1 MLIAGFDTET
11 TGLDVVNDQIIQVA
25 VVLWDTESKN
35 KKAKVKY
42 DALINSI
49 LIPKLDP
56 KVIEIHGITNE
67 DLEKYGRPPVEVLQ
81 RCNILFSAADAV
93 IAHNGNLFDRPL
105 FQNCS
110 TRHKI
115 DPVKKLW
122 IDTSCDIEFPAHIQG
137 RKLVHLA
144 AEHGFV
150 NPFPHDATSDVLTM
164 LKIADQYDWKKIM
177 EFAKAPTL
185 TVRADATY
193 QQKDLAK
200 KQGYRWD
207 GDSRSWIKSI
217 KDFQLNDANKAAL
230 EAGFKVIVLKGAK

>member
-11 TGLDVVNDQIIQVA
+11 TGLDVVNDHIIQVA
-25 VVLWDTESKN
+25 VVLWDTESKH

-42 DALINSI
+42 DALINSQA
-49 LIPKLDP
+49 IPKLDD

-67 DLEKYGRPPVEVLQ
+67 DLEKYGQPPLAVLQ
-81 RCNILFSAADAV
+81 KCNVLFTAADAI
-93 IAHNGNLFDRPL
+93 IAHNGNLFDKPM
-105 FQNCS
+105 FQNGCK
-110 TRHKI
+110 RYKL
-115 DPVKKLW
+115 DPVKRLW
-122 IDTSCDIEFPAHIQG
+122 IDSSCDIEFPAHITA
-137 RKLVHLA
+137 RRLVHLA

-150 NPFPHDATSDVLTM
+150 NPFPHDATSDVLTL
-164 LKIADQYDWKKIM
+164 LKIADLYDWEKLI

-207 GDSRSWIKSI
+207 GESRSWIKSI
-217 KDFQLNDANKAAL
+217 KDFQLNDTNKAAL
-230 EAGFKVIVLKGAK
+230 EAGFKVIVLKGGK

>member
-11 TGLDVVNDQIIQVA
+11 TGLDVVNDHIIQVGL
-25 VVLWDTESKN
+25 VIWDTEAKG

-42 DALINSI
+42 DALIKGPE
-49 LIPKLDP
+49 IPNLDE
-56 KVIEIHGITNE
+56 KVISIHGISNE
-67 DLEKYGRPPVEVLQ
+67 DLEKYGQPANIVLSK
-81 RCNILFSAADAV
+81 CNVYMSICDAV
-93 IAHNGNLFDRPL
+93 LAHNGALFDKPL
-105 FQNCS
+105 FQNCNK
-110 TRHKI
+110 RHKLDVI
-115 DPVKKLW
+115 KKLW
-122 IDTSCDIEFPAHIQG
+122 IDSSCDIEYPAHITA
-137 RKLVHLA
+137 RRLVHLA

-164 LKIADQYDWKKIM
+164 LKIADQYDWDKIL

-207 GDSRSWIKSI
+207 GESRSWVKSI